1 MLNGS
6 GGFALVLP
14 VSMAALEINEG
25 TEKAGNLNKNVLKSH
40 RD

>member
-25 TEKAGNLNKNVLKSH
+25 TEKSWKSEQK
-40 RD
+40 RVKIT